1 VSDTQLQE
9 TPVFH
14 PSPAR
19 CRHPPYSGGV
29 WSQQGLCL
37 SSSRWNP
44 FYRPGFLLL
53 SRCWHITPSDREG
66 LHSSFHGEVIITH
79 PRFIT
84 ETGKARLS
92 MVNSRGLSRVQYTT
106 LHGDEYEYPVL
117 TWVHKI
123 QEWGRLS
130 CDEVSEMVRSD
141 LGELELDES
150 MLRDIITNCVR
161 ALRDRGIK
169 VS

>member
-1 VSDTQLQE
+1 VKREYPTFERVIVGRASFGGEQLH
-9 TPVFH
+9 V
-14 PSPAR
+14 
-19 CRHPPYSGGV
+19 V
-29 WSQQGLCL
+29 L
-37 SSSRWNP
+37 SS
-44 FYRPGFLLL
+44 
-53 SRCWHITPSDREG
+53 TP
-66 LHSSFHGEVIITH
+66 
-79 PRFIT
+79 
-84 ETGKARLS
+84 
-92 MVNSRGLSRVQYTT
+92 
-106 LHGDEYEYPVL
+106 GDEYEYPVL

-150 MLRDIITNCVR
+150 MLRDTITNCVR